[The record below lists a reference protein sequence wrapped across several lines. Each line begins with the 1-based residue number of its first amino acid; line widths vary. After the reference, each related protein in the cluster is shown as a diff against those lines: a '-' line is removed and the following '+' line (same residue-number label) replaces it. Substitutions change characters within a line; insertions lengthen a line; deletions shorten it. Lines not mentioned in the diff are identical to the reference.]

1 MLSVCQKIVLNQII
15 PKTQGHFV
23 TMATLSVV
31 SNNRPNDYP
40 NWLDGLVFFT
50 DGIPDWYQEQL
61 EWEADKLLQ
70 SAEIERI
77 NEIEQE
83 LKERQER
90 LLLEKHNQEV
100 QQETKRLFQKAFT
113 TFYNKNVVSSTGSK
127 RYNGNSKAK
136 TNLQSFEADAHD
148 DTDSTINKVKPSL
161 RSKFKEVTKERKE
174 INEQNSKGIPSII
187 LGNNNSVTVV
197 PYSKSDWQVLS
208 LLKTKIDHIFTDL
221 DSLLLKQK
229 TNDGL
234 DKPLTQIKHED
245 YLAIC
250 NTNNEKNNENHK
262 RLMKP

>member
-1 MLSVCQKIVLNQII
+1 MRADIQYQLKLFFSDEETLRSFFVTSCYFEKELQSFTQTMLSVCQKIVLNQII

-70 SAEIERI
+70 SAELERI

-83 LKERQER
+83 LKEREEK
-90 LLLEKHNQEV
+90 LLLEQHNQEV

-113 TFYNKNVVSSTGSK
+113 TFYNKNVVSSAGSK

-174 INEQNSKGIPSII
+174 INELINQKPM
-187 LGNNNSVTVV
+187 
-197 PYSKSDWQVLS
+197 S
-208 LLKTKIDHIFTDL
+208 L
-221 DSLLLKQK
+221 
-229 TNDGL
+229 
-234 DKPLTQIKHED
+234 E
-245 YLAIC
+245 
-250 NTNNEKNNENHK
+250 
-262 RLMKP
+262 